1 MPRKIPQPP
10 QRRHTQ
16 RKMVPRRIRSPCIAA
31 CRAGQSLGQHLQA
44 HPRKVLP
51 NQCRTE
57 NCVKNMLY
65 SRMRKSVRQLNRF
78 VHNRFR
84 KELKPIKISFI
95 NRLIEVT
102 ESAYKQPENERNEQQ
117 IKAISNC
124 CIIQI

>member
-1 MPRKIPQPP
+1 
-10 QRRHTQ
+10 
-16 RKMVPRRIRSPCIAA
+16 
-31 CRAGQSLGQHLQA
+31 
-44 HPRKVLP
+44 
-51 NQCRTE
+51 
-57 NCVKNMLY
+57 MLY